1 MKTKRRVM
9 VKITGEGLSSKEK
22 NAFDDK
28 KCIEVAKQIKQA
40 LSKGIQVAVVIG
52 GGNFWRGRQND
63 YIDRYKADQIGMLA
77 TVMNCLYLAGVLKEL
92 KVESSIYC
100 SFECGDMVKLFNK
113 DSAIEDLNNKK
124 VVFCA
129 GGTGH
134 PYFTTDTAVAL
145 RALELECDEMI
156 LAKSIDAVYD
166 CDPTKNKNAKKYKTI
181 SIKEMVDK
189 KLGVVDLTCSIL
201 CLENKLPF
209 RIFSLDVK
217 NSIYDSLCGKDIG
230 TKITV

>member
-1 MKTKRRVM
+1 MNKRRVM
-9 VKITGEGLSSKEK
+9 IKITGEGLSSKEN

-28 KCIEVAKQIKQA
+28 KCIEVGKQIKMA
-40 LSKGIQVAVVIG
+40 LSKGVQVALVIG

-63 YIDRYKADQIGMLA
+63 FIDRYKADQIGMLA
-77 TVMNCLYLAGVLKEL
+77 TVMNSLYMAGVLKEL

-100 SFECGDMVKLFNK
+100 SFECGDMVKLFSK
-113 DSAIEDLNNKK
+113 DEAIKDLNNKK
-124 VVFCA
+124 VVICA

-145 RALELECDEMI
+145 RALELECNEMI

-181 SIKEMVDK
+181 TIKEMVDK
-189 KLGVVDLTCSIL
+189 KLGVVDMACSIL

-209 RIFSLDVK
+209 RIFSLSTK